1 MALPAL
7 AESASN
13 PLSLGQ
19 MSFKIRT
26 ARMANAQ
33 EFQDRLLSLGLA
45 RVSEAAALAS
55 ARLIGRGDEKAAD
68 QAAVNAMR
76 DQLNLLDIAGVVVIG
91 EGERDEAPMLFIGE
105 EVGTGNG
112 PAVDIALDPLEGTT
126 LTAKDMPNAL
136 TVIAMAPRGTMLHAP
151 DVYMEKLAIGPGFAP
166 DTVTLAMT
174 PSQRV
179 AALASAKGCR
189 AGDITVCI
197 LERPRHEDLI
207 DEVRA
212 TGAAIRLIT
221 DGDVAGVIHC
231 AEADIT
237 GIDMYMGS
245 GGAPEGVLAAAA
257 LKCMGGQIY
266 GQLIFRNDDERAR
279 ARKAG
284 IEDFN
289 RIYTR
294 DDMVTADVIF
304 AATGVT
310 SGSILA
316 GIKREPGWVTTETLL
331 MRSKTGSVRHMTYR
345 SPVK

>member
-1 MALPAL
+1 MAEAV
-7 AESASN
+7 
-13 PLSLGQ
+13 Q
-19 MSFKIRT
+19 FH
-26 ARMANAQ
+26 
-33 EFQDRLLSLGLA
+33 DRLLSLGLA

-55 ARLIGRGDEKAAD
+55 AQLIGRGDEKAAD

-91 EGERDEAPMLFIGE
+91 EGERDEAPMLYIGE
-105 EVGTGNG
+105 EVGTGHG

-136 TVIAMAPRGTMLHAP
+136 TVIAMAPRGTLLHAP
-151 DVYMEKLAIGPGFAP
+151 DVYMEKLAIGPGHAP
-166 DTVTLAMT
+166 DTVTLDMA
-174 PSQRV
+174 PAERV
-179 AALASAKGCR
+179 QALAAARGC
-189 AGDITVCI
+189 APQDITVCI
-197 LERPRHEDLI
+197 LERPRHQDLI
-207 DEVRA
+207 AEVRS

-231 AEADIT
+231 AEPEKT

-266 GQLIFRNDDERAR
+266 GKLLFRNDDERAR
-279 ARKAG
+279 AAKAG
-284 IEDFN
+284 IKDLN

-294 DDMVTADVIF
+294 DEMVTADVIF

-310 SGSILA
+310 TGSILS
-316 GIKREPGWVTTETLL
+316 GIRREPGWLTTETLL
-331 MRSKTGSVRHMTYR
+331 MRSKTGSVRRMTYR
-345 SPVK
+345 TPAK

>member
-1 MALPAL
+1 MADA
-7 AESASN
+7 
-13 PLSLGQ
+13 
-19 MSFKIRT
+19 T
-26 ARMANAQ
+26 
-33 EFQDRLLSLGLA
+33 EFHDRLLSLGLA

-55 ARLIGRGDEKAAD
+55 AGWIGRGNEKAAD

-76 DQLNLLDIAGVVVIG
+76 DQLNLLDISGVVVIG

-105 EVGTGNG
+105 EVGTGTG

-136 TVIAMAPRGTMLHAP
+136 TVIAMAPRGTLLHAP
-151 DVYMEKLAIGPGFAP
+151 DVYMEKLAIGPGFP
-166 DTVTLAMT
+166 DDTVTLAMS
-174 PSQRV
+174 PSGRV
-179 AALASAKGCR
+179 HALARAKGC
-189 AGDITVCI
+189 AAADITVCI

-207 DEVRA
+207 REVRA

-221 DGDVAGVIHC
+221 DGDVAGIIHC
-231 AEADIT
+231 AESEKT

-266 GQLIFRNDDERAR
+266 GRLLFRNDDERAR
-279 ARKAG
+279 AARAG
-284 IEDFN
+284 ITDLN
-289 RIYTR
+289 RIYTLHEL
-294 DDMVTADVIF
+294 VTADVIF

-310 SGSILA
+310 QGSILN
-316 GIKREPGWVTTETLL
+316 GIRREPGWVTLETIL
-331 MRSKTGSVRHMTYR
+331 MRSKTGSVRRIEYR